1 MLKMPLKQF
10 LYWRRMSK
18 INTCSLHFKK
28 SEKEEQIKPKIG
40 RRKVIRKIRA
50 AVGELANRKT
60 VEKITQRTRIAKPLA
75 KLIGRKREGTD

>member
-1 MLKMPLKQF
+1 
-10 LYWRRMSK
+10 MSK
-18 INTCSLHFKK
+18 INTCSLHFNK

-60 VEKITQRTRIAKPLA
+60 VEKITQKN
-75 KLIGRKREGTD
+75 